1 MVHID
6 ANTKAATILI
16 NTGIM
21 AVFHSTKCQRWDY
34 IIKKQRMQ
42 GNSAKSGTV
51 RGMAVRNFFCRDCTE
66 GAETGRQ
73 NKSG

>member
-34 IIKKQRMQ
+34 
-42 GNSAKSGTV
+42 N
-51 RGMAVRNFFCRDCTE
+51 RN
-66 GAETGRQ
+66 TGRIY
-73 NKSG
+73 SPLV

>member
-34 IIKKQRMQ
+34 ITIV
-42 GNSAKSGTV
+42 AI
-51 RGMAVRNFFCRDCTE
+51 CP
-66 GAETGRQ
+66 
-73 NKSG
+73 

>member
-34 IIKKQRMQ
+34 SMQ
-42 GNSAKSGTV
+42 KATWAIGV
-51 RGMAVRNFFCRDCTE
+51 FVVC
-66 GAETGRQ
+66 
-73 NKSG
+73 